1 MEKVINEDV
10 NSYLSFELGGEIFA
24 SNVDRV
30 LNILEMERI
39 TKVPNAPSYMKG
51 VINLRGE
58 VLPVIDTR
66 VKFGMPASVVTGNTC
81 ILVLEIEEN
90 GKEFQIG
97 AMVDSVLEVMEVDN
111 NSFKP
116 VPHIGDQNKADFL
129 KSMLQYNEQFI
140 MLMDIDR
147 VFTTDE
153 IISLPDVNMDTVEL
167 EEL

>member
-1 MEKVINEDV
+1 MEKADKADV
-10 NSYLSFELGGEIFA
+10 NSFLSFQLGGEIFA

-30 LNILEMERI
+30 LNILEVVRI
-39 TKVPNAPSYMKG
+39 TKVPNAPIYMQG

-58 VLPVIDTR
+58 ALPVIDTR
-66 VKFGMPASVVTGNTC
+66 VKFGMPAIEVTGNTC

-90 GKEFQIG
+90 GNGFQVG
-97 AMVDSVLEVMEVDN
+97 ALVDSVLEVMEVEAN
-111 NSFKP
+111 IFKP
-116 VPHIGDQNKADFL
+116 VPAIGDKYKTEYI

-140 MLMDIDR
+140 MVLDIDK

-153 IISLPDVNMDTVEL
+153 IISLPEITMDTLEM